1 MSRLASVRFPSL
13 VRFLSLLDIGCG
25 GKVPRVSGSVSYI
38 AVVNQLRPPQA
49 EIIADECDRLASR
62 CAQLEKQLESLTMRE
77 KVLSAKNRQLTQEK
91 LLLQEGIKSISER
104 GRQLALELDL
114 FRQRRLVVASD
125 RFRNL
130 FDAWHLMRPE
140 FSRLKDDTV
149 LFGGSL
155 RGFRLMPS
163 VNLMRVPYIS
173 YELNLDRPALSGIFL
188 APVLDFPAEDGEIVV
203 RVTSLDGAENFAEAS
218 ITLVGITDESPV
230 ALRFPPIAVSG
241 MQPLAVQVSVCA
253 SEVPVRIFELC
264 KFPLRGLGRRKAR
277 IFAGFVFD

>member
-1 MSRLASVRFPSL
+1 MVKYPRIL
-13 VRFLSLLDIGCG
+13 VPLLSF
-25 GKVPRVSGSVSYI
+25 
-38 AVVNQLRPPQA
+38 AVANQLRPPQT
-49 EIIADECDRLASR
+49 EIIADECDRLASH

-91 LLLQEGIKSISER
+91 YLLQESIKSISER

-140 FSRLKDDTV
+140 FSRLKDDTM

-173 YELNLDRPALSGIFL
+173 YELNLDRPGLSAIFL
-188 APVLDFPAEDGEIVV
+188 APALDFPAEDGELVV
-203 RVTSLDGAENFAEAS
+203 RVTSSDGAVNFAES
-218 ITLVGITDESPV
+218 STTLVGVTDEAPV
-230 ALRFPPIAVSG
+230 ALRFPAISASDV
-241 MQPLAVQVSVCA
+241 QPLAVQVSVRA
-253 SEVPVRIFELC
+253 SEVPVRVFELC
-264 KFPLRGLGRRKAR
+264 KFPLRGLGRRQTR
-277 IFAGFVFD
+277 IFAGFAFD